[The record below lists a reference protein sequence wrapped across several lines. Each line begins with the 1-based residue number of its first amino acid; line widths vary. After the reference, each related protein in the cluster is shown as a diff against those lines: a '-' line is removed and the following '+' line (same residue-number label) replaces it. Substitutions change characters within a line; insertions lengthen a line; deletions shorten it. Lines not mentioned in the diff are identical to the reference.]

1 MRVVLEFV
9 MSFDSDQ
16 SADGELT
23 NKEETE
29 IPIGEPREPA
39 SQAHHMWRCQNCGEM
54 GRFERELPAACPGC
68 DGPREE
74 LYYWEED

>member
-1 MRVVLEFV
+1 
-9 MSFDSDQ
+9 MSFEN
-16 SADGELT
+16 DGQYTDEKPD

-39 SQAHHMWRCQNCGEM
+39 AQGHVMWRCGECGEM
-54 GRFERELPAACPGC
+54 GRFRDDLPEECSNCSAPK
-68 DGPREE
+68 EE